1 MATIPAARDLDV
13 LSLDALQAEAA
24 AVRSASFGE
33 TITWSPRITI
43 PLTGLCQDTCGYCN
57 SADVSAILEPEEI
70 LAIAWRGALA
80 GCHEVV
86 FTANGPEGHIDY
98 LVAACQL
105 VLDETGLLPRTDV
118 GVLTVDELRALR
130 AVAVSQGLT
139 LRNLDDDTTDQF
151 RTIDAAGTL
160 RIPFTVG
167 LPVGAGE
174 SRDDRVEALR
184 GLADAQQRSGHLQAV
199 LVLPGSP
206 DVEQAEW
213 LETVALARL
222 ILPETVSLQAAF
234 HAGVDAGAVLDSG
247 VDDWAGLEPAEV
259 DDARRTTEALGFA
272 LTPRLTVLPRYV
284 TGAEEWVDA
293 ALHFAVLDRADA
305 DGLARDDPGTVL
317 PHRFAARTNPGSGAE
332 ITPIGP
338 RSTAWYSGGEGHPP
352 ALLPGR
358 ALSRKVGSGAV
369 GEVLDGVALGQTT
382 GEDELLTLF
391 GARGP
396 EVVAVC
402 EAADAL
408 RRATVG
414 DVVTFVRNR
423 NINYTNVCTYRCR
436 FCGFS
441 KGPLSLNLRGKP
453 YLLTLED
460 IVERVVEA
468 ARRGATEVCLQGG
481 IHPEFDGEYYL
492 HLVQAVKAAA
502 PTMHVHGFT
511 ALEVF
516 EGARRLGEPLESYLG
531 RLRAAGLGSLPGTA
545 AEILD
550 DEIRA
555 VICPDKITTDEWLEV
570 HRTAH
575 RVGLRS
581 NITIMFGT
589 VERPRH
595 WVRHLLRTR
604 ALQAE
609 TGGFTEFVP
618 LPFVHM
624 AAPIY
629 LERRARRGPTFREA
643 LLLHAV
649 ARIAYHGLVDN
660 VQGSWVKLGLA
671 GMAQVLQAGVNDLGG
686 TLMGENISRAAGA
699 RHGQELTED
708 EFLGLVEPLGRP
720 LEQRTTLYGRV

>member
-1 MATIPAARDLDV
+1 MATIPAARELGV
-13 LSLDALQAEAA
+13 LSLDALMAEAA
-24 AVRSASFGE
+24 AVRDSAFGAR
-33 TITWSPRITI
+33 ITWSPRVTI
-43 PLTGLCQDTCGYCN
+43 ALTGSCPDTCGHCRGEEKFL
-57 SADVSAILEPEEI
+57 DPEEI
-70 LAIAWRGALA
+70 LALAGQGAEA

-86 FTANGPEGHIDY
+86 FTAGVRPQLDY
-98 LVAACQL
+98 LVGACQL
-105 VLDETGLLPRTDV
+105 VLDETGLHPHTDV
-118 GVLTVDELRALR
+118 GVLTADELRTLR
-130 AVAVSQGLT
+130 AVTAGQGLT
-139 LRNLDDDTTDQF
+139 LRNLAGDTAEQF
-151 RTIDAAGTL
+151 SSIEMAGGL
-160 RIPFTVG
+160 RVPFTVSV
-167 LPVGAGE
+167 PVGAGE
-174 SRDDRVEALR
+174 SRDERVQALCR
-184 GLADAQQRSGHLQAV
+184 LADMQQHHGHLQAV
-199 LVLPGSP
+199 LLAPAPEIGEP
-206 DVEQAEW
+206 EW
-213 LETVALARL
+213 LETVALSRL
-222 ILPETVSLQAAF
+222 ILPESVSLQAPYPGAVAGGAF
-234 HAGVDAGAVLDSG
+234 LDAGI
-247 VDDWAGLEPAEV
+247 DDWGGLEPAEEEP
-259 DDARRTTEALGFA
+259 ARRVTEGKGFA
-272 LTPRLTVLPRYV
+272 FTARLTVRPAYATRPD
-284 TGAEEWVDA
+284 EWIDP
-293 ALHFAVLDRADA
+293 ALHFAVLDRSDS

-317 PHRFAARTNPGSGAE
+317 PHRFACRTNPGSGAE
-332 ITPIGP
+332 VIPIGP
-338 RSTAWYSGGEGHPP
+338 RSTAWYSGGEGLPP
-352 ALLPGR
+352 VLLPAR
-358 ALSRKVGSGAV
+358 AAASGAV
-369 GEVLDGVALGQTT
+369 REVLDGVGLGQVT
-382 GEDELLTLF
+382 GEEELLTLF
-391 GARGP
+391 RARGP
-396 EVVAVC
+396 EVAAVC
-402 EAADAL
+402 EVADGL
-408 RRATVG
+408 RRATAG

-460 IVERVVEA
+460 VVERVVDA

-481 IHPEFDGEYYL
+481 IHPDFDGEYYV

-502 PTMHVHGFT
+502 PGMHVHGFT

-516 EGARRLGEPLESYLG
+516 EGARRLGEPLDAYLR
-531 RLRAAGLGSLPGTA
+531 RLHAAGLGSLPGTA

-555 VICPDKITTDEWLEV
+555 VICPDKITTDEWLDV

-581 NITIMFGT
+581 NVTIMFGT
-589 VERPRH
+589 VERPVH
-595 WVRHLLRTR
+595 WVRHLLATR

-649 ARIAYHGLVDN
+649 ARIAYHGLIDN
-660 VQGSWVKLGLA
+660 IQGSWVKLGLA

-708 EFLGLVEPLGRP
+708 DFATLLAPLGRP

>member
-57 SADVSAILEPEEI
+57 SAGEAAILEPEEI
-70 LAIAWRGALA
+70 LAIAWRGAVA
-80 GCHEVV
+80 GCHEAL
-86 FTANGPEGHIDY
+86 FTASGPPEGHIDS

-118 GVLTVDELRALR
+118 GVLSVDELRALR

-139 LRNLDDDTTDQF
+139 LRNLGGDTTDQF
-151 RTIDAAGTL
+151 RSIEAAGTL

-184 GLADAQQRSGHLQAV
+184 GLADAQQRHSHLQAV
-199 LVLPGSP
+199 LVLPRSP

-234 HAGVDAGAVLDSG
+234 HAGVHAGAVLDSG
-247 VDDWAGLEPAEV
+247 VDDWAGREPAEV
-259 DDARRTTEALGFA
+259 DDARRATEALGFA

-284 TGAEEWVDA
+284 TGADEWVDA
-293 ALHFAVLDRADA
+293 ALQFAVLDRADS
-305 DGLARDDPGTVL
+305 DGLARDDPGTLL
-317 PHRFAARTNPGSGAE
+317 PHRFASRTNPGSGAE

-352 ALLPGR
+352 TLLPGR
-358 ALSRKVGSGAV
+358 AAASGAV

-516 EGARRLGEPLESYLG
+516 EGARRLGEPLESYLR
-531 RLRAAGLGSLPGTA
+531 RLHAAGLGSLPGTA

-629 LERRARRGPTFREA
+629 LERRARRGPTFRET

-649 ARIAYHGLVDN
+649 ARIAYHGLIDN

-708 EFLGLVEPLGRP
+708 EFRALVEPLGRP